1 MMKLPMGVK
10 SYKFKIYGTDGS
22 VLLTTD
28 AQQIFGGDTWTY
40 AGDTAG
46 ASGGGA
52 INVINNNM

>member
-1 MMKLPMGVK
+1 MGVK

-40 AGDTAG
+40 SGDTATPS
-46 ASGGGA
+46 ANA
-52 INVINNNM
+52 KKVITNNNIAGGF